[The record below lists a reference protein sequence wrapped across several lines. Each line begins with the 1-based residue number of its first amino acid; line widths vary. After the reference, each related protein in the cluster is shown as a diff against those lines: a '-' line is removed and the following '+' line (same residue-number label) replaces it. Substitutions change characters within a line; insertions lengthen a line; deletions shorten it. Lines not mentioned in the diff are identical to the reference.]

1 MLVSAQETTEVLAP
15 VAVVPG
21 VLEGVVPGVACVG
34 LVRSAM
40 LSRNKLSSTT
50 AGEND
55 IPFAKNNCLVGSL
68 WLAPHILQCSVSGVL
83 SDCCIQMLLCNTP
96 SLESHSSDQ

>member
-15 VAVVPG
+15 VVGTG

-55 IPFAKNNCLVGSL
+55 IPSAKNNCLVGSL